1 MPVISVTRTG
11 TSAKAT
17 LGQIRLDRELIG
29 VTLEDPANEGKGPI
43 PTGTYQIVL
52 SYSERFQALLPELLG
67 VPGFTGIRIHAGNT
81 SADTAGCLLVGRYV
95 AGEGEI
101 GDSRR
106 ALGVLLARWPE
117 WHDDVIEVREA

>member
-1 MPVISVTRTG
+1 MIRVTRTTKG
-11 TSAKAT
+11 TKGT
-17 LGQIRLDRELIG
+17 VGQMQLGREVIA
-29 VTLEDPANEGKGPI
+29 VTLEDPTGEGKGPI
-43 PTGTYQIVL
+43 PAGTYRIVL
-52 SYSERFQALLPELLG
+52 SYSERFQQLLPELLG

-117 WHDDVIEVREA
+117 WHDDVIEVRDA